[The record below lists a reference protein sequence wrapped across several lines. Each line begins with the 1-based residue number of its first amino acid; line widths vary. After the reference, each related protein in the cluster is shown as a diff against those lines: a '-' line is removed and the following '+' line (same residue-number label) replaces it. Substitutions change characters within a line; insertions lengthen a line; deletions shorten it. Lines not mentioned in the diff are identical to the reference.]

1 MLGSGGI
8 GVLRAET
15 FYTVGVSLY
24 SVALL
29 YVPAR
34 SGRVRT
40 AALVFAVAGWIG
52 SALGIGMAQDLARV
66 PAAFVITAGLV
77 VVGGLVWR
85 QRLTRRAAATVVT

>member
-66 PAAFVITAGLV
+66 PAAFVIMAGLV